1 MIARTS
7 LTRKYL
13 FFFYRISSYKIK
25 RKILLVT
32 WAKATVGDLF
42 RSPTIGDLNFFF
54 LVFCKIN
61 INHWICMIM
70 NWWLWSLVAVTDWS
84 LKIVFN
90 MSWNYS

>member
-54 LVFCKIN
+54 FGFLQNKYQPLDMYDN
-61 INHWICMIM
+61 ELM
-70 NWWLWSLVAVTDWS
+70 AVIFGSCDR
-84 LKIVFN
+84 LIFEN
-90 MSWNYS
+90 CF